1 MTDPKKNPKS
11 FLQYSS
17 LGFQIIGFMAIF
29 GYLGYRLDGYLA
41 LHTPFMTL
49 FGLLFGV
56 IGAMIYL
63 IRNLTKN
70 NEL

>member
-11 FLQYSS
+11 FLEYSS

-29 GYLGYRLDGYLA
+29 GYLGYRLDEYFA
-41 LHTPFMTL
+41 LRTPIMTM

-63 IRNLTKN
+63 IRSLTKN
-70 NEL
+70 NE